1 MKFTVQNLIKKL
13 FIPFVI
19 IILLTSP
26 VKALDNSHNLDNA
39 SNYLET
45 GRSDSAAVILY
56 DLLDSIEDANEYV
69 RALYL
74 LSRAMDQLG
83 RFADEIKYLI
93 MAREESPGTEF
104 ADKVDLEYS
113 RILLQTGN
121 FKDCIGVTE
130 EFRRLYVG
138 SPLLP
143 DILYIAGNA
152 YFSDGEY
159 HRAFNI
165 FNEITESHENSD
177 VSIESIMKKGM
188 CLFHLNLIGGAIEQ
202 FEQYLTKSRTGRNT
216 AETLF
221 YLGVCYESTKQPEP
235 AIELFKR
242 LTIDYPSY
250 PKIIETYFKLG
261 MNYLESGQFPE
272 AKNAFLNY
280 IANTDE
286 TKDNH
291 NEALLHIER
300 IAFMTG
306 IYSSE
311 TEIYE
316 NFIIK
321 YPDNPL
327 SPIMLFRLA
336 SYYRLAENT
345 DEALEKYSIL
355 MTNALYSSYSDSA
368 TFLTADTYSSID
380 RRDEAI
386 TFLKQYAYIQSDTL
400 KTQKYLLKIGSLYEK
415 WELYETAISW
425 YDSSFTLQASDE
437 LSVQALMG
445 IGRIFKKLDR
455 WMESGKTYER
465 IIKLYPDISNIKD
478 VYMALSDIFALMG
491 RTKDAV
497 LTAEKT
503 VKHARE
509 PEKTDILF
517 YIANLYEG
525 IDEDHALQLY
535 SNIFNNKRNTSSQMF
550 KALLKYGD
558 LALRAGDSESAVKA
572 YATVINSGADSVT
585 AHKAREK
592 LLLISEAV
600 NDSIK

>member
-1 MKFTVQNLIKKL
+1 MQNPIKKL

-19 IILLTSP
+19 IILLASP
-26 VKALDNSHNLDNA
+26 VKALDNGHNLENA

-56 DLLDSIEDANEYV
+56 DLLDSIEDADEYV

-93 MAREESPGTEF
+93 MAREESLGTEF

-152 YFSDGEY
+152 YLSNGEY
-159 HRAFNI
+159 LRAFNI
-165 FNEITESHENSD
+165 FNEIKESHENSD

-216 AETLF
+216 TETLF
-221 YLGVCYESTKQPEP
+221 YLGICYESTKQPEL
-235 AIELFKR
+235 AIVSFKR
-242 LTIDYPSY
+242 LTIDYPAY

-261 MNYLESGQFPE
+261 MNYLDSGQFPE

-286 TKDNH
+286 TNDNH

-306 IYSSE
+306 VYSSE

-316 NFIIK
+316 NFVIK

-327 SPIMLFRLA
+327 SAIMLFRLA

-345 DEALEKYSIL
+345 DQALEKYSIL

-368 TFLTADTYSSID
+368 AFLIADTYSSIE

-386 TFLKQYAYIQSDTL
+386 TFLKQYAYSQSDTL

-415 WELYETAISW
+415 WELYETAILW

-455 WMESGKTYER
+455 WIESGKTYER
-465 IIKLYPDISNIKD
+465 IIKLYPDISNKKD
-478 VYMALSDIFALMG
+478 VYLALSDIFSLMG
-491 RTKDAV
+491 RTKDAA
-497 LTAEKT
+497 LTAEKA
-503 VKHARE
+503 VKHSRE
-509 PEKTDILF
+509 SEKTDILF

-525 IDEDHALQLY
+525 IDENHALQLY

-550 KALLKYGD
+550 NALLKYGD
-558 LALRAGDSESAVKA
+558 LASRTGDSESAVKA
-572 YATVINSGADSVT
+572 YTAVINSGADSVT
-585 AHKAREK
+585 THKAREK
-592 LLLISEAV
+592 LFLISEAV
-600 NDSIK
+600 KDSIK